1 MCRVT
6 IKSNKGKRSVLLF
19 YLSKRKKYNL
29 EMLLVVAYEWNSLLA
44 CVVAI
49 FEMNKNVK
57 SKSINIAFH
66 AVFFTM
72 VSKNY

>member
-1 MCRVT
+1 
-6 IKSNKGKRSVLLF
+6 
-19 YLSKRKKYNL
+19 
-29 EMLLVVAYEWNSLLA
+29 MLLVVAYEWNSLLA

-57 SKSINIAFH
+57 SKSINIAFRL
-66 AVFFTM
+66 VFFTM